1 MCLPLKVSRCPLC
14 VMTGKS
20 SFSGPDQIRPWAS
33 GSPLPPVLNISVRS
47 RGAGVWLWRRQQVS
61 TFYQPCRVRGQHA
74 ALLSHDVAL
83 WRHHA
88 ALRGHRAT
96 PPLEPIMPPSAA
108 KSLPPRTCCSL
119 LETSCCP
126 PKSSFRPQ
134 QQQRPAQYR
143 CPSFPWSDR
152 RLRDEPMM
160 LERCALWSRENVRR
174 YNWHRRR
181 PRRSTREGG
190 SAKLETRWRRRH
202 KVWRWGRLCH
212 RRPLVVAFPAF
223 LQISR
228 RGHEKREPA
237 GVVLSSAECSYPQL
251 ASKCW
256 FQPHRS
262 GKAGPLGRN
271 WKRKA
276 FVPPMK

>member
-14 VMTGKS
+14 VMAGKS

-33 GSPLPPVLNISVRS
+33 GSPLSPVLNISVRS

-61 TFYQPCRVRGQHA
+61 TFYQPCSVRGQHA

-83 WRHHA
+83 WRHPA
-88 ALRGHRAT
+88 AHRGHRAI

-108 KSLPPRTCCSL
+108 KSFPPRTCCSP
-119 LETSCCP
+119 LETSYCP
-126 PKSSFRPQ
+126 PKLSFRPQ

-152 RLRDEPMM
+152 RLKDEPMM
-160 LERCALWSRENVRR
+160 LERCALWSGENVRR
-174 YNWHRRR
+174 IDTGGDQGG
-181 PRRSTREGG
+181 SREGG
-190 SAKLETRWRRRH
+190 SPKLEIRWRRRH

-223 LQISR
+223 CRFQGEVTRSVNLLALNCPLPSAVILSSR
-228 RGHEKREPA
+228 RRVDSSRIEAARRARSTETGNEKHSFLR
-237 GVVLSSAECSYPQL
+237 
-251 ASKCW
+251 W
-256 FQPHRS
+256 
-262 GKAGPLGRN
+262 N
-271 WKRKA
+271 N
-276 FVPPMK
+276 